1 LKHYKYN
8 YKFQFVGL
16 NKMNFTSDALFY
28 NGKRYQ
34 IPSNVV
40 EDIRE
45 VLDSVKIDEANN
57 ASIEKGK

>member
-1 LKHYKYN
+1 
-8 YKFQFVGL
+8 
-16 NKMNFTSDALFY
+16 MNFTSHALFY
-28 NGKRYQ
+28 NGRRYQ

>member
-1 LKHYKYN
+1 
-8 YKFQFVGL
+8 
-16 NKMNFTSDALFY
+16 MNFTSDALFY
-28 NGKRYQ
+28 NGRRYQ